1 MWDLSPSFWSRGP
14 EYWTQASFLPFKC
27 VLSPLLSPW
36 LLPQE
41 RRALKD
47 GSLSR
52 FSSCV
57 GYRLKSKLSPMCC
70 FCITSI
76 ITPHSVQMK
85 AWIKPPLCLMA
96 GHTSQPSPASPY
108 CGAVLQG
115 RRGLHGL
122 SVYICLWA
130 VVDLLLSEFWGASD
144 ILLEKNLK
152 KKKKKKGHCCPEAGS
167 EPSYLCVPWP

>member
-14 EYWTQASFLPFKC
+14 EDWTQASFVPFKC

-47 GSLSR
+47 GSLSS

-57 GYRLKSKLSPMCC
+57 GYRLKSKLSPKCC

-76 ITPHSVQMK
+76 FTPHYSVQMK
-85 AWIKPPLCLMA
+85 AWIQAPFVPHGWPHLPAL
-96 GHTSQPSPASPY
+96 TSFSLLWSCTAEQEGTAWTLYVYLSMNCGGPA
-108 CGAVLQG
+108 AIRVL
-115 RRGLHGL
+115 RCIW
-122 SVYICLWA
+122 YAAWK
-130 VVDLLLSEFWGASD
+130 E
-144 ILLEKNLK
+144 
-152 KKKKKKGHCCPEAGS
+152 
-167 EPSYLCVPWP
+167 